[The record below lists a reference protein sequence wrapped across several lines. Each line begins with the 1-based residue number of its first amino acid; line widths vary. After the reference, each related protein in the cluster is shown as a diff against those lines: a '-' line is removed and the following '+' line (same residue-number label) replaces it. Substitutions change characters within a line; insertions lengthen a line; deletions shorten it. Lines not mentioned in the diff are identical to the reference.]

1 MYTSYMY
8 IAYLHITVIV
18 LLPVLR
24 CTLLRSSNIVNIPA
38 GLLGH
43 ECSVQSV

>member
-8 IAYLHITVIV
+8 IAYLHKTVMV